1 MYKVLNGMAIN
12 ASIHA
17 DYRFYCYL
25 VANTILVLAS
35 VELYGKFYILPKEA
49 TEPWRVAS
57 GILAFSVSIFGAW
70 LGWTFWRFLKRT
82 KLYERHYIAWAAKME
97 IDKQYCPKPYLWT
110 GLIRELAEDINNL
123 DNLDIL
129 PKCTR
134 QQKTQKTL
142 GLLKRDEFKGSWVRG
157 QRILP
162 SEIEMERLGAL
173 KPKDAPLDDDIGK
186 YGRPKVALGSAYSI
200 YKWVPIGFMVIFLAI
215 AALPIISIILWAI

>member
-1 MYKVLNGMAIN
+1 MYNVLNEMAIN

-35 VELYGKFYILPKEA
+35 VELYGKFYILPKGT
-49 TEPWRVAS
+49 TEPWHVAS

-70 LGWTFWRFLKRT
+70 LGWTFRRFLKRT

-97 IDKQYCPKPYLWT
+97 IDEQYCPKPYLWT

-123 DNLDIL
+123 DIS
-129 PKCTR
+129 PKRMR

-162 SEIEMERLGAL
+162 SEIETERLGAL
-173 KPKDAPLDDDIGK
+173 KPKDAPLDDDIEK
-186 YGRPKVALGSAYSI
+186 YDRPKVPLGSAYSI
-200 YKWVPIGFMVIFLAI
+200 YKWVPIGFMVIFLAM
-215 AALPIISIILWAI
+215 AALPIILWAI